1 MRRRRP
7 NRRSRHS
14 GPDFPKAALFVGNSF
29 FYYNN
34 GMPGHLSFMERAADD
49 ANKAAYRNTM
59 ATIGGSGLDW
69 HDMDNLLRPGGLGAY
84 SFDDQNV
91 VVFNKPGR
99 QFDAVVMMDCSQ
111 CPIHPQLKDAF
122 TTFAKKDSEIV
133 RAHDMR
139 PVLFMSWA
147 YVDKP
152 EMTEGL
158 AEAYTI
164 AGNANDALVIP
175 AGLAF
180 ARVRK
185 LQPELNLYAPDK
197 RHPSPGRHVSGD
209 LCHAGRADR
218 PLAGWQFLHDGN
230 RSGDGATAAEGG
242 VGHGAGL
249 LRAVIWRDLVG
260 WAKRSVPTTLSRDRR
275 WWARRKCAFA
285 HPTRPSLTSAPPTP
299 AHDRS
304 RRPRREPSCRRRPWP
319 GVRRGQ
325 G

>member
-1 MRRRRP
+1 MMRLFARVMLALCLAVAAGFSAHAQTKP
-7 NRRSRHS
+7 KVTSL
-14 GPDFPKAALFVGNSF
+14 GPDFPKAVLFVGNSF

-34 GMPGHLSFMERAADD
+34 GMPGHLTFMERAADA
-49 ANKAAYRNTM
+49 ANKPAYRNTM

-84 SFDDQNV
+84 SFDEQNN

-122 TTFAKKDSEIV
+122 TAFAKKDSEIV
-133 RAHDMR
+133 RAHGMR

-147 YVDKP
+147 YADKP
-152 EMTEGL
+152 EMTEQL

-197 RHPSPGRHVSGD
+197 RHPSPAGTYLAACVTFAALTGRSPVDNAYTMGLD
-209 LCHAGRADR
+209 AGTTQ
-218 PLAGWQFLHDGN
+218 LLQK
-230 RSGDGATAAEGG
+230 AAWDTVQEYY
-242 VGHGAGL
+242 
-249 LRAVIWRDLVG
+249 
-260 WAKRSVPTTLSRDRR
+260 
-275 WWARRKCAFA
+275 AR
-285 HPTRPSLTSAPPTP
+285 
-299 AHDRS
+299 
-304 RRPRREPSCRRRPWP
+304 
-319 GVRRGQ
+319 
-325 G
+325 